1 MGQSVAR
8 AALVPHCLPWAQN
21 GLKGAFRMNRVA
33 SWSQLLKLTY
43 QVALALLGGL
53 AASGCATIQKYRLP
67 AEGMVAYPKKVI
79 LVEMPMLVDERALNK
94 LFTPDFPQ
102 ESAESRQAVETAV
115 RNAHARALAAMP
127 VALKEQAPIE
137 VDDREA
143 VSRAVDELHINGPD
157 AVTREAAGQLRAV
170 SEADALLRFR
180 ITDYG
185 ITPKS
190 WRKGVITFEV
200 LSTLGIAALAYA
212 YPRTRALAGAYLV
225 EESIEETAWAYGGFW
240 TLDEVCRPVRIE
252 AELIDLKTGTQVWNG
267 SATGLSDVRLSR
279 VFRKVGKAERDAQL
293 NTALDEAVEKI
304 AADLGEVF
312 SQGIIGPP
320 GDARGK

>member
-1 MGQSVAR
+1 
-8 AALVPHCLPWAQN
+8 
-21 GLKGAFRMNRVA
+21 MNRVA

-43 QVALALLGGL
+43 QVTLALLGGL
-53 AASGCATIQKYRLP
+53 AAGGCATTHEHRLP
-67 AEGMVAYPKKVI
+67 AEGKVAYPKRVI
-79 LVEMPMLVDERALNK
+79 LVEMQMLVDEKALNK
-94 LFTPDFPQ
+94 LLGPDFPQ
-102 ESAESRQAVETAV
+102 ESAESRQAIETTV
-115 RNAHARALAAMP
+115 RNAQARALAAMP
-127 VALKEQAPIE
+127 VALKKQTIE

-157 AVTREAAGQLRAV
+157 PVTRETAGQLRAV

-185 ITPKS
+185 MTPKS

-252 AELIDLKTGTQVWNG
+252 AELIDLKTGTQAWHG
-267 SATGLSDVRLSR
+267 SATGLSDVRLGR
-279 VFRKVGKAERDAQL
+279 VFRKVGEAERDAQL

-304 AADLGEVF
+304 SADLGEVF
-312 SQGIIGPP
+312 SQSIIGLPS
-320 GDARGK
+320 DVLGK